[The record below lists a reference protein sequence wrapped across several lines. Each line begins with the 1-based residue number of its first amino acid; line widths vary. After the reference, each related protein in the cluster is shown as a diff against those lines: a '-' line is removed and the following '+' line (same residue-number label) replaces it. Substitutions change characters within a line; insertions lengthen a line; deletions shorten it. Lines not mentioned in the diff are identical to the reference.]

1 MDDGR
6 VSYEEAAE
14 AIRKLGNMVHDFSD
28 NDAEIIYANGR
39 PIDMVREQIRNT
51 LTTYDLEHACVVQ
64 VGNFTSIDD
73 VARLLVNGDII
84 LPDARLW
91 CSNTNHSLS
100 DMEEAVRNIRYS
112 QTETMNPVPRHEKK
126 RPWPY
131 RLVAFLNEVIDMF
144 VQAIVEDF

>member
-14 AIRKLGNMVHDFSD
+14 AIRKWGNMVHDF
-28 NDAEIIYANGR
+28 
-39 PIDMVREQIRNT
+39 T
-51 LTTYDLEHACVVQ
+51 
-64 VGNFTSIDD
+64 
-73 VARLLVNGDII
+73 

-100 DMEEAVRNIRYS
+100 DMEEAVGNIRYG
-112 QTETMNPVPRHEKK
+112 QTETLNHVPRHEKK

-131 RLVAFLNEVIDMF
+131 HLVAFLNEVIDMF
-144 VQAIVEDF
+144 VQAVTEDFL